1 MQKMHINY
9 LKNMEKVGILKIKR
23 IVPFF
28 MIIIFSL
35 IAGCKKESINK
46 EAVIA
51 DNFIQLVDTFAYK
64 TGTFIPVPFVENEML
79 DSNNKRIIPNS
90 AFAVNLV
97 DSIVFDKI
105 VHKDIDNL
113 IIKNS
118 KFRNLYGDLISKGKY
133 ENFQI
138 SSNFPQSIGKYK
150 IYNDSSID
158 KPNFVGEVE
167 LCNFKL
173 YEDKIMVVLIK
184 SVGHSKKA
192 DLIILKRTN
201 NLWKIVDRTNL
212 FVS

>member
-1 MQKMHINY
+1 MA
-9 LKNMEKVGILKIKR
+9 KVGILKIKK
-23 IVPFF
+23 IVVFF
-28 MIIIFSL
+28 MLPCFCL
-35 IAGCKKESINK
+35 VLACKKESINK

-64 TGTFIPVPFVENEML
+64 SGTFIPVPFVKSKKL
-79 DSNNKRIIPNS
+79 DSNKMQIIPNT
-90 AFAVNLV
+90 AFGVNLV

-105 VHKDIDNL
+105 VHKDIDEL
-113 IIKNS
+113 VSKNH
-118 KFRNLYGDLISKGKY
+118 KFKKLYGDLISKGKY

-138 SSNFPQSIGKYK
+138 SSNFPKSIGKYK

-184 SVGHSKKA
+184 SVGHSKRA
-192 DLIILKRTN
+192 DIIILKRTN

>member
-1 MQKMHINY
+1 
-9 LKNMEKVGILKIKR
+9 MEKVGVLKINS
-23 IVPFF
+23 VVMFF
-28 MIIIFSL
+28 MTIIFFC
-35 IAGCKKESINK
+35 AFGCKKENINK
-46 EAVIA
+46 EDIIA

-64 TGTFIPVPFVENEML
+64 TGTFIPVPFVENEKL
-79 DSNNKRIIPNS
+79 DSNKKEIIPNT
-90 AFAVNLV
+90 AFGVNLV

-105 VHKDIDNL
+105 VHKDIDELVN
-113 IIKNS
+113 KNP
-118 KFRNLYGDLISKGKY
+118 KFKKLYGDLISKGRY

-138 SSNFPQSIGKYK
+138 SSNFPKSIGKYK

-173 YEDKIMVVLIK
+173 YEDRIMVVLIK
-184 SVGHSKKA
+184 SVGHSKRA
-192 DLIILKRTN
+192 DIIILKRTN